1 MSVPEALASIVERL
15 ALVQNETAAALVI
28 RHAEREDIP
37 SGTYGMD
44 VALTAKGAAAAERLG
59 AVLVGGRQVSVT
71 SSPMPRCVQTAEA
84 LLRGSGRGGD
94 VVLDRRLGDPGSF
107 VIDPATSGPL
117 FLKLPGIEVV
127 RRQLSDTQS
136 PPGMRPTAEGV
147 RILLGLV
154 SASLGRQ
161 GRLDVYVT
169 HDAILAVLAASLY
182 RMPIDQVGW
191 PGYLDGL
198 LLWRSAAGLHFS
210 WGRLHQGFDPIGG

>member
-1 MSVPEALASIVERL
+1 MSVPQAIASIEERL
-15 ALVQNETAAALVI
+15 ALVPDEADATLVI
-28 RHAEREDIP
+28 RHAERGEIP

-44 VALTAKGAAAAERLG
+44 VALTAKGVAAAERLG
-59 AVLVGGRQVSVT
+59 AALVGDRQLSVT
-71 SSPMPRCVQTAEA
+71 SSPVPRCVQTAEA
-84 LLRGSGRGGD
+84 LFRGSGRGD
-94 VVLDRRLGDPGSF
+94 NVVLDRRLGNPGPF
-107 VIDPATSGPL
+107 VVDPATSGPL

-154 SASLGRQ
+154 AALLGRQ
-161 GRLDVYVT
+161 GRLNVYVT
-169 HDAILAVLAASLY
+169 HDAILAVLVASLY

-191 PGYLDGL
+191 PSYLEGL
-198 LLWRSAAGLHFS
+198 LLWRSAGGLHFG